1 MHEKPSKI
9 WSYTRKQNIFFVF
22 LKDEINLIF
31 LIFFKNFYFLRNFW
45 EKTKY
50 FNIGSVSYNVNI

>member
-9 WSYTRKQNIFFVF
+9 WSYTRKQIFFFVF
-22 LKDEINLIF
+22 LKEEINLIF
-31 LIFFKNFYFLRNFW
+31 LFFFKNFYFLRNFR

-50 FNIGSVSYNVNI
+50 FNIGFVSYNVNI

>member
-9 WSYTRKQNIFFVF
+9 WSYTWKQNFFFVF
-22 LKDEINLIF
+22 LKEEINLIF
-31 LIFFKNFYFLRNFW
+31 LFFLKNFYFLRNFR

-50 FNIGSVSYNVNI
+50 FNIGFVSYNVNI